1 MDAHRMTE
9 RIELYKRVLPDIE
22 RVVKNHG
29 FDNAR
34 FAINRW
40 LTVTRTQ
47 LAIRRKQDDLRREL
61 SELEKKIK

>member
-1 MDAHRMTE
+1 MQARRMNKRTE
-9 RIELYKRVLPDIE
+9 VYRKVLPDIE
-22 RVVKNHG
+22 RVVKAHG

-47 LAIRRKQDDLRREL
+47 LAIRRKQDELRREL
-61 SELEKKIK
+61 SDLEKKIK